1 MIQVVTVD
9 EYEIFRIGL
18 RAILDTATDIEVS
31 AEASTVQEARTI
43 IAANR
48 VDVLV
53 TGLSSADC
61 AGMELLRRLKQ
72 EHPTLR
78 VVVVTAHSSAEYVR
92 IAIKAGAAGYLTK
105 ECSCAQVIA
114 AVRKVSGGGIHLNQ
128 TCSDSLLSQL
138 FDEREPL
145 GHQSLSTRELDVF
158 LRIANG
164 QTCTKIASDLSRSVK
179 TISSHKARIM
189 DKMHLQSTAQLVQYA
204 VAHRLIAATY
214 RE

>member
-1 MIQVVTVD
+1 MIQVVTID

-18 RAILDTATDIEVS
+18 RAILNTATDIEVS

-43 IAANR
+43 IAGNR

-53 TGLSSADC
+53 TGLSSAGC
-61 AGMELLRRLKQ
+61 AGMELLRRLKE

-78 VVVVTAHSSAEYVR
+78 VVVVITHSSADYVR
-92 IAIKAGAAGYLTK
+92 IAIMAGAAGYLTK
-105 ECSCAQVIA
+105 ECTCAQVIA
-114 AVRKVSGGGIHLNQ
+114 AVRKVAGGGIHLDQ
-128 TCSDSLLSQL
+128 TCSDGLLSEL
-138 FDEREPL
+138 YDGCEPI
-145 GHQSLSTRELDVF
+145 GHQSLSKRELDVF

-189 DKMHLQSTAQLVQYA
+189 DKMHLKSTAQLVQYA
-204 VAHRLIAATY
+204 VAHSLVAAKY
-214 RE
+214 RR